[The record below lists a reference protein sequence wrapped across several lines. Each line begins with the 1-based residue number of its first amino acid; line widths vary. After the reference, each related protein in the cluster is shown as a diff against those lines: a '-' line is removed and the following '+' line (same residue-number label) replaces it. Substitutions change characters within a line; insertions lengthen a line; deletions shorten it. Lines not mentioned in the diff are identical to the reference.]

1 MEPLIHSK
9 PSDWIYEAGSRD
21 SFAHPMGNG
30 RRNNGSSPV
39 ATGDELSKF
48 PPLAAL
54 WLCRFFYD
62 MSFDDWQTDAGMCDG
77 ESMAGTTG
85 SLLGNTKQKLHIQTG
100 DKRL

>member
-48 PPLAAL
+48 PPISSTMAVS
-54 WLCRFFYD
+54 FF
-62 MSFDDWQTDAGMCDG
+62 
-77 ESMAGTTG
+77 
-85 SLLGNTKQKLHIQTG
+85 L
-100 DKRL
+100 